1 MKFRIRDN
9 NKQASIKQS
18 CDTYITTFEGN
29 NKGNNRY
36 INIIKYHY
44 HIRRGIAVNYTTRR
58 QKNVTLTWYRL
69 SNITVYSFHT
79 LSTFLHPIQRFF

>member
-29 NKGNNRY
+29 NKGNNNRY
-36 INIIKYHY
+36 KYH
-44 HIRRGIAVNYTTRR
+44 
-58 QKNVTLTWYRL
+58 
-69 SNITVYSFHT
+69 
-79 LSTFLHPIQRFF
+79 

>member
-29 NKGNNRY
+29 
-36 INIIKYHY
+36 IIKV
-44 HIRRGIAVNYTTRR
+44 IID
-58 QKNVTLTWYRL
+58 
-69 SNITVYSFHT
+69 I
-79 LSTFLHPIQRFF
+79 